1 MSASSSKSLKALCEE
16 VKGIL
21 PERFR
26 EEGWYLVVASTLVAC
41 GKPEQLGPLY
51 TYITEEEG
59 GEGRP
64 LGREDEKRLKARLG
78 DLLMKEWTL
87 VGIPAVVVAVT
98 TLARIEKYRD
108 EDEDLKVPE
117 KRKNIDLN
125 TTIPDR
131 GTRFLQQIYRQ
142 NLAPIFASWGS
153 FRPDFEWME
162 RAVIYGLFLSDHEV
176 LSAVETELVTLSA
189 IMCQGWAA
197 PTVWHLRGLR
207 RMGVSERDVE
217 LVQRAIEAVA
227 TWAGR
232 SVEGWPRVGDVTDV
246 D

>member
-1 MSASSSKSLKALCEE
+1 
-16 VKGIL
+16 
-21 PERFR
+21 
-26 EEGWYLVVASTLVAC
+26 
-41 GKPEQLGPLY
+41 
-51 TYITEEEG
+51 
-59 GEGRP
+59 
-64 LGREDEKRLKARLG
+64 
-78 DLLMKEWTL
+78 
-87 VGIPAVVVAVT
+87 
-98 TLARIEKYRD
+98 
-108 EDEDLKVPE
+108 
-117 KRKNIDLN
+117 
-125 TTIPDR
+125 
-131 GTRFLQQIYRQ
+131 
-142 NLAPIFASWGS
+142 
-153 FRPDFEWME
+153 ME